1 VSREMMRMDTPH
13 VWVARADGSDIVR
26 AEAIVGVGVDLHGNI
41 TARVAGGDGASVTLV
56 ASDTRDGPHVPDGFH
71 RELIRILAE
80 LSDAAGAFIV
90 RPSFDERH
98 GWRWINEPL

>member
-1 VSREMMRMDTPH
+1 MDTPH

-41 TARVAGGDGASVTLV
+41 TARVAGGDRASVTLV

>member
-1 VSREMMRMDTPH
+1 MDTPH